1 MKTINSAFASGL
13 ITLLVLAE
21 ITNASGE
28 KKNFDIKNVSTEER
42 ITLTQFIENL
52 QQTHPLFECEELNHA
67 IVSEEQKSLTGAEDW
82 TVSSSASFNYIDHSP
97 ITAGIEKTN
106 GTSLTNGVT
115 RHFWSTG
122 GNLSANLT
130 LGVKRYD
137 YLPDPLHSSLP
148 NTNFDNQ
155 LSIAYTQPLLR
166 NWQGVLSKLEFDLKS
181 IEIELT
187 DVRILENQEDF
198 LAAEV
203 QNFLNWVFYTV
214 ELQIVQERLQLSEK
228 SLKDT
233 KHKRAY
239 NLIDRVDVIRAEN
252 ALSLAEQNC
261 VTVESS
267 LLSLLKQLS
276 VLLQDN
282 RIMEK
287 IPKFNLYEIHAIPE
301 LETVISDFK
310 QDSRVLKQ
318 LALRLKQFKIVRE
331 GNKESTKPDLSL
343 TAQAGTNK
351 FDENFGEAL
360 KIDKP
365 QASLS
370 ISYIFPLKNTTAQAN
385 VHTIDLRIAQL
396 NKQIEE
402 SVIAQIS
409 TLSNVY
415 VQLKQMEEILNLNK
429 QQIKL
434 AKQKTNEEMVTYNRG
449 RGAFTFVIQSQDEE
463 ERAKLTYVLNALTY
477 QKLYIQY
484 LAITDQLL
492 LPQ

>member
-1 MKTINSAFASGL
+1 MKTINSAFTSGL
-13 ITLLVLAE
+13 VVLLVLTGIAG
-21 ITNASGE
+21 AYGE
-28 KKNFDIKNVSTEER
+28 KENPDIQNGNIEES
-42 ITLTQFIENL
+42 ITLPQFLENL
-52 QQTHPLFECEELNHA
+52 QRTHPFFEREELNHT

-82 TVSSSASFNYIDHSP
+82 MVSSSANFNYINHSP
-97 ITAGIEKTN
+97 VTAGIEKTN
-106 GTSLTNGVT
+106 GTSLTSGVT

-122 GNLSANLT
+122 GNLSANIT
-130 LGVKRYD
+130 LGVKRYE
-137 YLPDPLHSSLP
+137 YLPDPSYSSLSS
-148 NTNFDNQ
+148 TNFDNQ
-155 LSIAYTQPLLR
+155 LSVAYTQPLLR
-166 NWQGVLSKLEFDLKS
+166 NWQGALSKLEFDIKS
-181 IEIELT
+181 VEIELT
-187 DVRILENQEDF
+187 DVQILENQEDF
-198 LAAEV
+198 IAAV
-203 QNFLNWVFYTV
+203 AQNFLNWVFYTI
-214 ELQIVQERLQLSEK
+214 ELQIVQERLQLSEQ

-233 KHKRAY
+233 KRKRAY

-252 ALSLAEQNC
+252 ALSLAEQNR

-267 LLSLLKQLS
+267 LLSLLQQLS
-276 VLLQDN
+276 VFLQDD

-287 IPKFNLYEIHAIPE
+287 TPEFNLYEIYELPE
-301 LETVISDFK
+301 LETVTNDFR

-318 LALRLKQFKIVRE
+318 LELTLEQLKIMRK
-331 GNKESTKPDLSL
+331 GNKEYTKPDLSL

-385 VHTIDLRIAQL
+385 VQTIDLRIAQL
-396 NKQIEE
+396 DKQREE
-402 SVIAQIS
+402 LVIAQIS

-415 VQLKQMEEILNLNK
+415 VQLKQMEEILSLNK

-434 AKQKTNEEMVTYNRG
+434 AKQKTREEMVTYNRG

-463 ERAKLTYVLNALTY
+463 ERAKLTHALNALAY

-484 LAITDQLL
+484 LAMTDQLL
-492 LPQ
+492 SP

>member
-13 ITLLVLAE
+13 ITLLVLAG
-21 ITNASGE
+21 IANAYGE
-28 KKNFDIKNVSTEER
+28 KEDLDIQKESTEES
-42 ITLTQFIENL
+42 ITLIQFLESL
-52 QQTHPLFECEELNHA
+52 QQTHPLFEREELNHA

-82 TVSSSASFNYIDHSP
+82 TVSSSANFSHINHSP
-97 ITAGIEKTN
+97 VTAGIEKTN
-106 GTSLTNGVT
+106 GTSLTSGVT

-137 YLPDPLHSSLP
+137 YLPDPSYSSVP
-148 NTNFDNQ
+148 STNFDNQ

-181 IEIELT
+181 VEIELT
-187 DVRILENQEDF
+187 DVQVLENQEDF
-198 LAAEV
+198 LAAET
-203 QNFLNWVFYTV
+203 QNFLNWVFYTI
-214 ELQIVQERLQLSEK
+214 ELQIVQERLQLSEQ

-233 KHKRAY
+233 KRKRAY

-252 ALSLAEQNC
+252 VLSLAEQNR

-267 LLSLLKQLS
+267 LLSLLQQLS
-276 VLLQDN
+276 VLLQDD

-287 IPKFNLYEIHAIPE
+287 IPEFNLYEIHELPE

-310 QDSRVLKQ
+310 QDSRVLTQ
-318 LALRLKQFKIVRE
+318 LALTLKQLKIMRK
-331 GNKESTKPDLSL
+331 GSKESTKPDFSF
-343 TAQAGTNK
+343 TAQVGANK

-370 ISYIFPLKNTTAQAN
+370 VSYIFPLKNTTAQAN

-396 NKQIEE
+396 KKQIEE
-402 SVIAQIS
+402 LVIAQIS

-415 VQLKQMEEILNLNK
+415 IQLKQMQEILNLNK

-434 AKQKTNEEMVTYNRG
+434 AKQKTREEMATYNRG
-449 RGAFTFVIQSQDEE
+449 RGDFTFVIQSQDEE
-463 ERAKLTYVLNALTY
+463 ERAKLTYVRNALVY

-484 LAITDQLL
+484 LTITDQLL
-492 LPQ
+492 PQ